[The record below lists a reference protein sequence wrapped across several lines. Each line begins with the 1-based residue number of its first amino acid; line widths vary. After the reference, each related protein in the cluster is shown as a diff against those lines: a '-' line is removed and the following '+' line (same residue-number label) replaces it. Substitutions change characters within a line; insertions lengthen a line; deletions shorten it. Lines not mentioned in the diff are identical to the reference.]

1 MRIIAL
7 ALPAL
12 MLAACGHAE
21 GSASESSAITTKQ
34 FALTDFD
41 QVALRGSD
49 DVDVIVGKGFS
60 VSATGPQSVIDR
72 LEIVVEGGVLKVGR
86 KKDSAWHMNWSD
98 KGHAKITVTM
108 PAIRGAKLAGSGDM
122 KVDRAEADA
131 FGASVAGS
139 GNLKIGAVQAKTV
152 DLNVAGSGN
161 LDISGQTTSA
171 SLSSAGSGEIIA
183 RGLKAETADVS
194 VAGSGNA
201 SVQATASAS
210 VSVVGSGNVEVSGTD
225 KCKIS
230 KLGSG
235 DVTCKI

>member
-12 MLAACGHAE
+12 ILSACGHAE
-21 GSASESSAITTKQ
+21 SNATESSATTTKQ

-49 DVDVIVGKGFS
+49 DVDVVVGKGFS
-60 VSATGPQSVIDR
+60 VSATGPQSVVDR

-86 KKDSAWHMNWSD
+86 KKDSSWHMNWSD
-98 KGHAKITVTM
+98 KGHAKVTVTM

-122 KVDRAEADA
+122 EVDRAEADA
-131 FGASVAGS
+131 FDASVAGS
-139 GNLKIGAVQAKTV
+139 GNLKIGSVQAKTV

-171 SLSSAGSGEIIA
+171 SLSSAGSGEIVA
-183 RGLKAETADVS
+183 KGLKAETADVS
-194 VAGSGNA
+194 VAGSGN
-201 SVQATASAS
+201 VDI
-210 VSVVGSGNVEVSGTD
+210 SGTD

-235 DVTCKI
+235 DVTCRI